1 MTRKKRKSTKKP
13 KKVVI
18 VEKQVPDFDDIE
30 NAVFESYALISVAYT
45 ILVAG
50 DEDDH
55 HGHAIVALRHGTNL
69 LKQTVD
75 RFDHAN
81 ARLSRFCR
89 QNNLPQEDVS

>member
-1 MTRKKRKSTKKP
+1 MKARKRKSTKK
-13 KKVVI
+13 KRKAVVI

-30 NAVFESYALISVAYT
+30 NDVFESYALISVAYT

-75 RFDHAN
+75 RFDHE
-81 ARLSRFCR
+81 RST
-89 QNNLPQEDVS
+89 Q